1 LSEVQTRHRDA
12 MHRVSTK
19 KMTPQYKTRLNPI
32 LNKTDRMKAILCK
45 IHGKPD
51 SLVFEDIEPPKVEA
65 GKVVIQVM
73 ACGVT
78 FPDTL
83 IIQNLYQFKPEL
95 PFSPGGEVAGIVKA
109 VGEGVRHL
117 KVGDRVFALAGWG
130 GYAEEV
136 LLDAKRCFPT
146 LPNMD
151 FVTAA
156 SVMYNYGT
164 SYHALKDR
172 AQLQK
177 GETLL
182 VLGAG
187 GGVGLAAVELGRIM
201 GAKVIAAASSE
212 EKLEVCR
219 EKGADFT
226 INYTTENLRERINQI
241 TEGVGVDVVYDP
253 VGGSFAETSIRSMA
267 WNGRYLVVGFAT
279 GEIPKLPA
287 NLPLLK
293 GCAIVGVF
301 WGRFSEKEPAK
312 NFKNIQEI
320 AGFLTQGLLK
330 PHIYKEYPL
339 SETPEALWDLMNRK
353 VIGKA
358 VVVTD
363 SYLEDVLTNEKNQVE
378 TKPQIAPEKAQIT
391 EGGHSYDDKGCLTI
405 ENIAAFQYF
414 KDKTIGTT
422 EWLDVTQEMI
432 NKFADATLDFQ
443 WIHLDEER
451 AKAESPF
458 GRTVAHGLL
467 SLSLLP
473 FFSYQLLK
481 IKSAKL
487 MVNYGYNKVRFIT
500 PVLSGQ
506 RIRMKSI
513 LRNIESDAKGH
524 KLYMDAII
532 EMEGAAKPVC
542 VAESI
547 ALVIE

>member
-1 LSEVQTRHRDA
+1 
-12 MHRVSTK
+12 
-19 KMTPQYKTRLNPI
+19 
-32 LNKTDRMKAILCK
+32 MKAILCK
-45 IHGKPD
+45 AHGKPD
-51 SLVFEDIEPPKVEA
+51 TLVFEDMDTPSVSA
-65 GKVVIQVM
+65 GKILIQVM

-83 IIQNLYQFKPEL
+83 IIQNLYQFKPAL
-95 PFSPGGEVAGIVKA
+95 PFSPGGEVSGIVKA
-109 VGEGVRHL
+109 VGEGVKQF

-130 GYAEEV
+130 GYAEE
-136 LLDAKRCFPT
+136 LLIDAKRCFPT

-172 AQLQK
+172 SVLK
-177 GETLL
+177 EGETLL
-182 VLGAG
+182 VMGAA
-187 GGVGLAAVELGRIM
+187 GGVGLAAVELGKLM
-201 GAKVIAAASSE
+201 GARVIAAASSD
-212 EKLEVCR
+212 EKLSVCK

-226 INYTTENLRERINQI
+226 INYSKEDLRERIKEM
-241 TEGVGVDVVYDP
+241 TEGVGVDVIYDP
-253 VGGSFAETSIRSMA
+253 VGGDFAEPAVRSMA

-320 AGFLTQGLLK
+320 AGFLMRGEIT

-339 SETPEALWDLMNRK
+339 SETPQALWDLMNRK

-363 SYLEDVLTNEKNQVE
+363 AYLALAPDPKGAIAQVVKPETPKN
-378 TKPQIAPEKAQIT
+378 T
-391 EGGHSYDDKGCLTI
+391 EGGISRDEKGHLVAK
-405 ENIAAFQYF
+405 NIAALRTMEGQP
-414 KDKTIGTT
+414 IGTT
-422 EWLDVTQEMI
+422 EWLGVSQDII

-443 WIHLDEER
+443 WIHLDVER

-458 GRTVAHGLL
+458 GQTVAHGLL
-467 SLSLLP
+467 SLSLTP
-473 FFSYQLLK
+473 YFSYQLLK
-481 IKSAKL
+481 IESAKL
-487 MVNYGYNKVRFIT
+487 FVNYGYNKVRFIS

-506 RIRMKSI
+506 RIRLKTVLKS
-513 LRNIESDAKGH
+513 IESDAKGH
-524 KLYMDAII
+524 KMFTEQTI
-532 EMEGAAKPVC
+532 EIEGVSKPAC
-542 VAESI
+542 IAESI
-547 ALVIE
+547 AFIIE

>member
-1 LSEVQTRHRDA
+1 
-12 MHRVSTK
+12 
-19 KMTPQYKTRLNPI
+19 
-32 LNKTDRMKAILCK
+32 MKAILCK
-45 IHGKPD
+45 EYGKPD
-51 SLVFEDIEPPKVEA
+51 TLVLEEVATPSVEA
-65 GKVVIQVM
+65 GKLLIQVM

-83 IIQNLYQFKPEL
+83 IIQNLYQFKPAL
-95 PFSPGGEVAGIVKA
+95 PFSPGGEVSGVVKA
-109 VGEGVRHL
+109 VGEGVKNF

-130 GYAEEV
+130 GYAEE
-136 LLDAKRCFPT
+136 LLMDAKRCFPI

-172 AQLQK
+172 AHLQK

-187 GGVGLAAVELGRIM
+187 GGVGLTAVELGKLM
-201 GAKVIAAASSE
+201 GAKVIAAASSD
-212 EKLEVCR
+212 EKLAVCR

-226 INYTTENLRERINQI
+226 INYTTENLRERINEI
-241 TEGVGVDVVYDP
+241 TEGGGVDVIYDP
-253 VGGSFAETSIRSMA
+253 IGGSFAEPAIRSMA
-267 WNGRYLVVGFAT
+267 WNGRYLVIGFAT

-293 GCAIVGVF
+293 GCSIVGVF
-301 WGRFSEKEPAK
+301 WGRFSEKEPAN

-320 AGFLTQGLLK
+320 AAFLMKGAIK
-330 PHIYKEYPL
+330 PHIYKEYTL
-339 SETPEALWDLMNRK
+339 SETPQALWDLMNRK

-363 SYLEDVLTNEKNQVE
+363 SYLEDKLSKNTALTELE
-378 TKPQIAPEKAQIT
+378 TQNPILETYT
-391 EGGHSYDDKGCLTI
+391 EGVAQYDEKGCLTVK
-405 ENIAAFQYF
+405 NIDALRTFEG
-414 KDKTIGTT
+414 KTIGTT
-422 EWLDVTQEMI
+422 EWLEVSQDII
-432 NKFADATLDFQ
+432 NKFAEATLDFQ
-443 WIHLDEER
+443 WIHLDVER

-473 FFSYQLLK
+473 YFNYQLLK
-481 IKSAKL
+481 IDSAKL
-487 MVNYGYNKVRFIT
+487 LVNYGYNKVRFIN
-500 PVLSGQ
+500 PVLSGHK
-506 RIRMKSI
+506 IRLKMVLKY
-513 LRNIESDAKGH
+513 IESDAKGH
-524 KLYMDAII
+524 KIVSDQII
-532 EMEGAAKPVC
+532 EIEGVSKPAC
-542 VAESI
+542 IAESI

>member
-1 LSEVQTRHRDA
+1 
-12 MHRVSTK
+12 
-19 KMTPQYKTRLNPI
+19 
-32 LNKTDRMKAILCK
+32 MKAILCK
-45 IHGKPD
+45 THGKPD
-51 SLVFEDIEPPKVEA
+51 ALVFEETPSPTIEA
-65 GKVVIQVM
+65 GKVLIQVM

-83 IIQNLYQFKPEL
+83 IIQNLYQFKPAL
-95 PFSPGGEVAGIVKA
+95 PFSPGGEVSGIVKA
-109 VGEGVRHL
+109 VGEGVRL

-130 GYAEEV
+130 GYAEE
-136 LLDAKRCFPT
+136 LLIDAKRCFPT

-172 AQLQK
+172 AQLK
-177 GETLL
+177 AGETLL
-182 VLGAG
+182 VLGAA
-187 GGVGLAAVELGRIM
+187 GGVGLAAVELGKLM
-201 GAKVIAAASSE
+201 GAKVIAAASSD
-212 EKLEVCR
+212 EKLAVCK

-226 INYTTENLRERINQI
+226 INYTNENLREQINAF

-253 VGGSFAETSIRSMA
+253 IGGNFAEMAIRSMA

-312 NFKNIQEI
+312 NLQNIMELG
-320 AGFLTQGLLK
+320 GFLSKGLLT
-330 PHIYKEYPL
+330 PHIYKIYPL
-339 SETPEALWDLMNRK
+339 AETPHALWDLMNRK

-363 SYLEDVLTNEKNQVE
+363 AYFQNQATEPISNPSITQSPIPNHPITQSPNIQLDENGIRIYKN
-378 TKPQIAPEKAQIT
+378 IT
-391 EGGHSYDDKGCLTI
+391 EL
-405 ENIAAFQYF
+405 
-414 KDKTIGTT
+414 KTLIGQELGTT
-422 EWLDVTQEMI
+422 DWLEVSQEII

-443 WIHLDEER
+443 WIHLDVER

-458 GRTVAHGLL
+458 GQTVAHGLL
-467 SLSLLP
+467 SLSLTP
-473 FFSYQLLK
+473 FFSYQLMK
-481 IKSAKL
+481 VASVKL
-487 MVNYGYNKVRFIT
+487 FVNYGYNKVRFIA

-506 RIRMKSI
+506 RIRLKSV
-513 LRNIESDAKGH
+513 LKNIESDAKGH
-524 KLYMDAII
+524 KLFTEQTMEI
-532 EMEGAAKPVC
+532 EGSAKPAC
-542 VAESI
+542 IMESI
-547 ALVIE
+547 AFIIE